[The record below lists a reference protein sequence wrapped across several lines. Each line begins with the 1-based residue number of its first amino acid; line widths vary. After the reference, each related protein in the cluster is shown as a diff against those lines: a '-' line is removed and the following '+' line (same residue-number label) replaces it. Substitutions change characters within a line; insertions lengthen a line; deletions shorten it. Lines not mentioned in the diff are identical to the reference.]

1 MDARAARRSVADDV
15 LRMTQVNGGLGLI
28 IAGEIDESSYPRL
41 LRGLGALNARD
52 DVHIDLA
59 GVSFCDLAGLRAI
72 VCAGEPGTD
81 GSARG
86 HLTLHAVPGRLRR
99 ILEIL
104 GWDDMPGVGFTD
116 ERLPAGHEQHAGQ

>member
-1 MDARAARRSVADDV
+1 MADDV
-15 LRMTQVNGGLGLI
+15 LRITRANGGLGLI

-41 LRGLGALNARD
+41 MRGLGALNARG

-72 VCAGEPGTD
+72 VTAAEPETGR
-81 GSARG
+81 SAPG
-86 HLTLHAVPGRLRR
+86 HLTLHAVPDRLRR

-116 ERLPAGHEQHAGQ
+116 ERLQTGHEQHAGQ